1 MNEVKEKKKIG
12 LTTRIFI
19 ALIAGAIVGIALN
32 MFAADVDFVQNVL
45 VNGIFYVVGQGFIR
59 LMQMLVVP
67 LVFCSLICGA
77 TAIGDSKTLGKVGV
91 KIIGFYIFTTMMAVA
106 VALGIGLLIKPG
118 MGLDMSQIQTA
129 EVAASSDSV
138 SFAETLLNIIPKNP
152 IGALANGEMLQVIVF
167 ALIVGVILAKLQ
179 DKTQLVT
186 NFFQQ
191 GNDIMMEMTMMVMGL
206 APIGVFCLIAKT
218 FAGLG
223 FSAMVPMFKY
233 MGAVLLALFIQCCGV
248 YQILLALLTRLN
260 PLRFLKKFAPVM
272 GFAFSTATSN
282 ATIPMNIDTLE
293 EKIGVNR
300 RISSFTIPLGATI
313 NMDGTSIMQG
323 VAVVF
328 VAQAF
333 GIQLTPADYLT
344 VIATATLASIGTA
357 GVPSVGLVTLAMV
370 FDSVGL
376 PVAGIGLIMGID
388 RILDMART
396 AVNITGD
403 AVCTTIVAHQDGARN
418 LATAARRIDAKFIQI
433 STDDVF
439 GGDED
444 KAFCE
449 FDDPHPT
456 TMYGKSKYAGEKL
469 VRELTDKHVI
479 VRSSWLYGVG
489 SYDFVDRVLDTATK
503 EGAVH
508 LPEDEISS
516 PTSAEA
522 LAGFIDCLMH
532 SREYGLFHASCD
544 GSCSRAEYAREIL
557 RLAGKENVPVT
568 SASEN
573 TALRPRFTLLDN
585 MMLRITGL
593 YQMPDWHDALSAYM
607 SHRQTGVNK

>member
-1 MNEVKEKKKIG
+1 MNEVKEKKKLG
-12 LTTRIFI
+12 LTTKIFI
-19 ALIAGAIVGIALN
+19 SLIAGAIVGIVLN

-45 VNGIFYVVGQGFIR
+45 VNGVFYVVGQGFIR

-129 EVAASSDSV
+129 EVTASSDSV

-167 ALIVGVILAKLQ
+167 ALIIGVILAKLQ

-206 APIGVFCLIAKT
+206 APIGVFCLISKT

-403 AVCTTIVAHQDGARN
+403 AVRTTIVAHQDGA
-418 LATAARRIDAKFIQI
+418 LDK
-433 STDDVF
+433 SVF
-439 GGDED
+439 
-444 KAFCE
+444 
-449 FDDPHPT
+449 
-456 TMYGKSKYAGEKL
+456 
-469 VRELTDKHVI
+469 
-479 VRSSWLYGVG
+479 
-489 SYDFVDRVLDTATK
+489 
-503 EGAVH
+503 
-508 LPEDEISS
+508 
-516 PTSAEA
+516 
-522 LAGFIDCLMH
+522 
-532 SREYGLFHASCD
+532 
-544 GSCSRAEYAREIL
+544 
-557 RLAGKENVPVT
+557 
-568 SASEN
+568 
-573 TALRPRFTLLDN
+573 
-585 MMLRITGL
+585 
-593 YQMPDWHDALSAYM
+593 
-607 SHRQTGVNK
+607 NKN